1 MKKILTAFFLVL
13 GMSAYGQSG
22 YTVMNVSGGVSS
34 SKGKLLSLSF
44 HKWGNKP
51 SLGILAESLFFT
63 HASGK
68 DSSKKLSDKAYLA
81 AGLYI
86 RHTLSST
93 RNFSTEARLGAAAGT
108 YQSRF
113 VWYPFAGLEQSFYW
127 GGRTSFFIAERVL
140 YLMEKRPDKRWH
152 PNVNAGIQFFL

>member
-1 MKKILTAFFLVL
+1 MKNILYAFFLIFWI
-13 GMSAYGQSG
+13 SAYGQTG
-22 YTVMNVSGGVSS
+22 YTVMNISGGVSF

-51 SLGILAESLFFT
+51 SLGVLAESLFFT
-63 HASGK
+63 QANGK
-68 DSSKKLSDKAYLA
+68 DSSKRLSDKAYLA

-86 RHTLSST
+86 RHTISCK
-93 RNFSTEARLGAAAGT
+93 RNFSIETRLGATAGT

-113 VWYPFAGLEQSFYW
+113 AWYPFAGLEQSFYW

-140 YLMEKRPDKRWH
+140 YLIDKRTDKRWH